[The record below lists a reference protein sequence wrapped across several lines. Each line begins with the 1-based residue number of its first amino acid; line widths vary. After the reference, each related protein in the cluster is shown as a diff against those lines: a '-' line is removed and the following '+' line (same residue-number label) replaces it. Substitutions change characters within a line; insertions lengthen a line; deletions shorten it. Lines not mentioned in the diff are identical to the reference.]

1 MNVVRKDFMAGQFL
15 LCAARRLTP
24 SHAAKNTKYVP
35 EIRHEIILHC
45 FCKEIT
51 DCNSS
56 RAGAMVYGAVVFIVN
71 DVESAPSARD

>member
-1 MNVVRKDFMAGQFL
+1 MNVVREDFMAGQFL

-45 FCKEIT
+45 FCKEII

-71 DVESAPSARD
+71 DVVSAPSARD